1 MDCAT
6 AYSNSPAPDKKFTVA
21 DILNNG
27 RPAINSMK
35 LNPKTKVRILVTGQG
50 RASQG
55 AQFILKE
62 LGIRQLSV
70 PAYLCTDTKEPV
82 LQLPLLLTS

>member
-1 MDCAT
+1 MGVYNT
-6 AYSNSPAPDKKFTVA
+6 LRLYGLRHRLFKLPAPDKKFTVA

-62 LGIRQLSV
+62 LDKAALGT
-70 PAYLCTDTKEPV
+70 C
-82 LQLPLLLTS
+82 LPLH